1 MQCCILA
8 VLSLKACSSEKK
20 TDLSNIAIVLWTLQP
35 LDSKALL
42 ASRSPVQVHP
52 TKVKLHV

>member
-1 MQCCILA
+1 MLCCILA
-8 VLSLKACSSEKK
+8 VLSLEASSSEKK
-20 TDLSNIAIVLWTLQP
+20 IYLSNIAIVLWTLQP
-35 LDSKALL
+35 LDSKAFL